1 MVQKKPW
8 HFGEVCCHRAL
19 QSYMYTRVH
28 IYIFIYIYKGSNCED
43 TALTGHFW
51 WVGSRVLT
59 PGTFY
64 DISVYLE
71 IQRSGKSVHI
81 LSHILLRIHT
91 SKMFCEELFLAA
103 NMPDLC

>member
-1 MVQKKPW
+1 MCQALW
-8 HFGEVCCHRAL
+8 RA
-19 QSYMYTRVH
+19 
-28 IYIFIYIYKGSNCED
+28 FCKD
-43 TALTGHFW
+43 FFF
-51 WVGSRVLT
+51 LT

-91 SKMFCEELFLAA
+91 SEMFCEELFLAA